1 MKFRIGRTRAGR
13 IDMKPD
19 HPREGTALRGFL
31 ESLVHPQVAGDAG
44 ARRLHRRFILR
55 HLALGGLALALLP
68 LTLAFNGAT
77 TPAVTLAF
85 AWLTAHL
92 PVAMYVSRTGA
103 LERAQTLSATLFA
116 LFIAGLAV
124 MTGGLASPALPFLA
138 LVPLE
143 AVLSR
148 SRGALIALLGV
159 SVALVAGLAGL
170 TVSGSLPAVAA
181 PTHTGLALHAIALVA
196 ALVYATLLAARV
208 LEAFSEDQGRVEAAE
223 ARTSLVARLGGEAV
237 AVLRAGGRVES
248 LSPEALP
255 GLEGVGAADLVGD
268 GLFERLHVGDRP
280 AYLKAVSDALSGARC
295 ERLDLRLRTGGTRP
309 GETGRAGYSW
319 ACLAVA
325 PHPARGDMLVATLA
339 GIDARKAEET
349 ARAEAET
356 AAAEALAARSRFLAT
371 VNHELRTPLNAIL
384 GFSDLM
390 RGLPERSLDARRV
403 GDYAGLIHQSGRHLL
418 TLVDDMLDMARLE
431 GSAMSIAPE
440 TFDLRTCLESCR
452 RMMEPEATRL
462 GVTLTADLPLGIGEI
477 SADPRACRQIAIN
490 LMSNALKF
498 TPSGGRAV
506 VFARK
511 EGSGIVFGVHDTG
524 IGIADGDRD
533 RILLPFVRLP
543 VDPPREGAGIGL
555 SLVKGLA
562 ELHGGRVEIESRLGE
577 GACVSVRLPRRA
589 TLAGDAAQASARVQ
603 AKAEPVREPGPAA
616 RLAEVAATVTEDAR
630 AAGLATRP
638 FARKSETARAPDRL
652 SA

>member
-1 MKFRIGRTRAGR
+1 MKFRIGRERAGR

-103 LERAQTLSATLFA
+103 LERAQTVSATLFA

-148 SRGALIALLGV
+148 SRRALIALLGI

-170 TVSGSLPAVAA
+170 TLTGSLPADVGFAD
-181 PTHTGLALHAIALVA
+181 TGLTLHAIALVA

-208 LEAFSEDQGRVEAAE
+208 LEAFSEDRGRVEAAE

-280 AYLKAVSDALSGARC
+280 AYLKAVSDALAGARC

-309 GETGRAGYSW
+309 GEAGRAAYAW

-325 PHPARGDMLVATLA
+325 PHPARADMLVATLA
-339 GIDARKAEET
+339 GIDARKAQET
-349 ARAEAET
+349 ARAEAEST
-356 AAAEALAARSRFLAT
+356 AAEALAARSRFLAT

-403 GDYAGLIHQSGRHLL
+403 GDYATLIHQSGRHLL

-431 GSAMSIAPE
+431 GGAMSIAPE
-440 TFDLRTCLESCR
+440 AFDLRTCLESCR
-452 RMMEPEATRL
+452 RMMEPEAARL

-477 SADPRACRQIAIN
+477 SADPRACRQIALN

-511 EGSGIVFGVHDTG
+511 EGSGVVFGVHDTG
-524 IGIADGDRD
+524 IGIADCDRE

-555 SLVKGLA
+555 SVVKGLA
-562 ELHGGRVEIESRLGE
+562 ELHGGRVEIESWPGE

-589 TLAGDAAQASARVQ
+589 MAARDAGQAGAG
-603 AKAEPVREPGPAA
+603 ATAEPIREPGPAA
-616 RLAEVAATVTEDAR
+616 KLAEVAATVAEDAR
-630 AAGLATRP
+630 AAGLAARP
-638 FARKSETARAPDRL
+638 FARKPEATRAPARL